1 MKDCLNCQTSLP
13 EVAKFCPNCGQ
24 KNTDGK
30 VSVTEFFRIFF
41 DTYFNIDSS
50 IFRTAIGLF
59 VPGRLT
65 QQFFEGRHKSFLHP
79 MRLFLLTA
87 AFYIAVLGFQI
98 NGFLS
103 EKADTMSKSVH
114 EYFVKNEVL
123 NQIDSIQRVQLLD
136 KSNCVDTAFVDSLRS
151 IYELNILDSLNGNID
166 ITLAR
171 GEANIPIQDFYKS
184 SIPELVEKY
193 EVTDWKEIVLM
204 KQTRRFINDPD
215 KFIQTIIGN
224 LIWMIILLMPTITLM
239 LKLYYAR
246 HGFYFVEHLVF
257 SFHFNAFAFFLVGL
271 ATWIS
276 DGNLS
281 IFFGANFIASI
292 FLFFAMKKFYD
303 QSIGKT
309 FLKWL
314 LLLFTYF
321 MISLILVMILLGVSF
336 VMF

>member
-1 MKDCLNCQTSLP
+1 MKNCLNCQTTLP
-13 EVAKFCPNCGQ
+13 EAAKFCPNCGQ

-41 DTYFNIDSS
+41 DTYFNVDSS

-59 VPGRLT
+59 IPGRLT
-65 QQFFEGRHKSFLHP
+65 KQFFEGRHKSFLHP

-98 NGFLS
+98 NGYLS
-103 EKADTMSKSVH
+103 KKAESMSKAVQ

-123 NQIDSIQRVQLLD
+123 NQVDSIQRVQLLE
-136 KSNCVDTAFVDSLRS
+136 KSNCVDSSFVDSLRS
-151 IYELNILDSLNGNID
+151 IYELSILDTLEGNID

-171 GEANIPIQDFYKS
+171 GEASIPIQDFYKS
-184 SIPELVEKY
+184 SIPELVEKHKIS
-193 EVTDWKEIVLM
+193 DWKQIMLM
-204 KQTRRFINDPD
+204 KQTKRFVNDPD

-224 LIWMIILLMPTITLM
+224 LIWMILLLMPTIALM
-239 LKLYYAR
+239 LKLYYVR

-257 SFHFNAFAFFLVGL
+257 SFHFNAFAFLLVGL
-271 ATWIS
+271 TTLICE
-276 DGNLS
+276 GNTK
-281 IFFGANFIASI
+281 IFVAANFIAAI
-292 FLFFAMKKFYD
+292 FLFFAMKKFYQ

-321 MISLILVMILLGVSF
+321 MIILFLVTMLLGVSF